1 MIYLDYSANTPADSR
16 VLERF
21 CEVERSCPGNAN
33 SRHQAGRDAKRVIDH
48 ATQSIAGLLSAQP
61 AEVIYTSGASE
72 ANNFALKGLAKL
84 SRHLGRHI
92 ISTPLEHSS
101 VSGTLTALQE
111 HGYEIDLVDIRRDG
125 TIDLEHLKE
134 LLRPDTI
141 AVAVT
146 LVDSELGVV
155 QPVKEISEILQA
167 WPNCHLHVDATQ
179 AVGKIPVSFEGVD
192 TMSLTAHKFYG
203 LNGIGLLLKRRR
215 LALEPLIHGGESTTI
230 YRSGTPT
237 VALAASLE
245 TALNSAVN
253 ELPERSA
260 RVKEANLYLR
270 TALSKYPKV
279 RINSPESAI
288 PHILNLSVENVKGT
302 VFQRELDAEGVC
314 ISVKSACSSDGL
326 PSRAVFAVSR
336 DRKNALS
343 SWRIS
348 LSHLTTQEELDGFLR
363 AFDACYTRL
372 TQLGEKRKD
381 RAMKRE
387 MEPYQLIERSIIK
400 KYRKELWTPF
410 IVAVKRYELIKAGD
424 KIAVCI
430 SGGKDSM
437 LMAKLMQELQ
447 RHSDVPF
454 ELVFLVMDPGYNE
467 INRQK
472 IESNAELLHIP
483 VTIFESNI
491 FSVANNTDKNPCY
504 LCARMR
510 RGHLYSKAK
519 ELGCNKIAL
528 GHHFNDVIETTVMSM
543 FYGSQLQAMPPMLH
557 STSFPGMTL
566 IRPMYCIREED
577 ILAWKRYNELEFI
590 QCACRFTENCTMCDN
605 GGGGSKRQETKILL
619 RRLKRDN
626 PNIENSIFRSIH
638 AVALDTMPGY
648 KSEGV
653 EHSFLERFHAQE
665 EAFNEE

>member
-1 MIYLDYSANTPADSR
+1 M
-16 VLERF
+16 
-21 CEVERSCPGNAN
+21 
-33 SRHQAGRDAKRVIDH
+33 
-48 ATQSIAGLLSAQP
+48 
-61 AEVIYTSGASE
+61 
-72 ANNFALKGLAKL
+72 
-84 SRHLGRHI
+84 
-92 ISTPLEHSS
+92 
-101 VSGTLTALQE
+101 
-111 HGYEIDLVDIRRDG
+111 DIRRDG

-167 WPNCHLHVDATQ
+167 WPNCHLHVDAT
-179 AVGKIPVSFEGVD
+179 EGVD

-260 RVKEANLYLR
+260 RVKESILYLR

-314 ISVKSACSSDGL
+314 VSVKSACSSDGL

-372 TQLGEKRKD
+372 TQL
-381 RAMKRE
+381 
-387 MEPYQLIERSIIK
+387 
-400 KYRKELWTPF
+400 
-410 IVAVKRYELIKAGD
+410 
-424 KIAVCI
+424 
-430 SGGKDSM
+430 
-437 LMAKLMQELQ
+437 
-447 RHSDVPF
+447 
-454 ELVFLVMDPGYNE
+454 
-467 INRQK
+467 
-472 IESNAELLHIP
+472 
-483 VTIFESNI
+483 
-491 FSVANNTDKNPCY
+491 
-504 LCARMR
+504 
-510 RGHLYSKAK
+510 
-519 ELGCNKIAL
+519 
-528 GHHFNDVIETTVMSM
+528 
-543 FYGSQLQAMPPMLH
+543 
-557 STSFPGMTL
+557 
-566 IRPMYCIREED
+566 
-577 ILAWKRYNELEFI
+577 
-590 QCACRFTENCTMCDN
+590 
-605 GGGGSKRQETKILL
+605 
-619 RRLKRDN
+619 
-626 PNIENSIFRSIH
+626 
-638 AVALDTMPGY
+638 
-648 KSEGV
+648 
-653 EHSFLERFHAQE
+653 
-665 EAFNEE
+665 